1 MDKMGNITGSA
12 GYLGKPVTEMV
23 INRDGTASFWFMK
36 EEHVNAIGD
45 VNHDGDVN
53 IADVTA
59 LIDYLLGGS
68 GDYCTICADVN
79 GDKEVN
85 IADVTALVDQLLS

>member
-1 MDKMGNITGSA
+1 
-12 GYLGKPVTEMV
+12 
-23 INRDGTASFWFMK
+23 
-36 EEHVNAIGD
+36 
-45 VNHDGDVN
+45 
-53 IADVTA
+53 VTA

-85 IADVTALVDQLLS
+85 IADVTALVDQLLN